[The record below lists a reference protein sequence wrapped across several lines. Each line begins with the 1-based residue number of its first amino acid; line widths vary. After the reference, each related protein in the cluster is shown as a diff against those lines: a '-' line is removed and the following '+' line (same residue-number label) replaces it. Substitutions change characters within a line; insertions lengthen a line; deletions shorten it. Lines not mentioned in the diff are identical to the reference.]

1 MNNVSETYYNI
12 NFSNGCF
19 KFFVFDNCFISE
31 TIRNNKIWEPH
42 MHDIFDKFI
51 KKDSIVI
58 ECGCHIGS
66 HTIKM
71 ASLCEKIYGFEPM
84 PATYNILKKNI
95 ELNSITNAII
105 YEKGVSDNK
114 GTTSFNWICDGDTG
128 QCGLDNNPMGKPQ
141 WLKATDE
148 TINVELITI
157 DSLNLDKL
165 DFMKIDVEG
174 YEPLV
179 IKGGFNTIKKCKPV
193 IIMEVWKN
201 HFGEVDI
208 NYTKQLFKEL
218 LDLGYEVEQVFGSD
232 FLFTPK

>member
-1 MNNVSETYYNI
+1 MNNISETYYNI

-19 KFFVFDNCFISE
+19 KFFVFDNCFISQ

-84 PATYNILKKNI
+84 PATYNVLQKNI

-114 GTTSFNWICDGDTG
+114 GTTTFHWIGDGDTG

-141 WLKATDE
+141 WIKATDE

-218 LDLGYEVEQVFGSD
+218 LDLGYEVEQALGSD

>member
-1 MNNVSETYYNI
+1 MNNISETYYNI

-19 KFFVFDNCFISE
+19 KFFVFDNCFISQ

-84 PATYNILKKNI
+84 PATYNVLKKNI

-114 GTTSFNWICDGDTG
+114 GTTTFHWIGDGDTG
-128 QCGLDNNPMGKPQ
+128 QCGLDNNPMGKPS
-141 WLKATDE
+141 WIKSTDE

-208 NYTKQLFKEL
+208 NYTKELFKEL
-218 LDLGYEVEQVFGSD
+218 LDIGYEVELVFGSD

>member
-1 MNNVSETYYNI
+1 MNIESETYYNI

-19 KFFVFDNCFISE
+19 KFFVFDNCFISK
-31 TIRNNKIWEPH
+31 TIRNNQIWEPH

-95 ELNSITNAII
+95 ELNGINNAII

-114 GTTSFNWICDGDTG
+114 GTTTVNWIADEDTG

-141 WLKATDE
+141 WIKATDE

-179 IKGGFNTIKKCKPV
+179 IKGGINTIKKCKPV

-208 NYTKQLFKEL
+208 NYTKELFKEL
-218 LDLGYEVEQVFGSD
+218 LDIGYEVEHTFGPD